1 MDFAQARSCLPL
13 MTRQVFGDPC
23 TIIPMAAGRMKS
35 GIDATRSQQSGVPG
49 RFDFDPEKFS
59 LGGGRSTGER
69 AKVGGESAT
78 VSFDRAA
85 LSSMPKVGD
94 HVSRVSQGV
103 TEVYEIVRPG
113 RDGSTVVIFW
123 LSSLS

>member
-1 MDFAQARSCLPL
+1 MDFAQARARLPS
-13 MTRQVFGDPC
+13 MTRQVFGEPC
-23 TIIPMAAGRMKS
+23 TIIPMAAGRLKS
-35 GIDATRSQQSGVPG
+35 GLDGTRSQQSGVLG
-49 RFDFDPEKFS
+49 RFDFDPEEFS
-59 LGGGRSTGER
+59 LGGGRSTAER
-69 AKVGGESAT
+69 AKLGGESAT

-85 LSSMPKVGD
+85 LVWLPHAGD

-123 LSSLS
+123 LSRVS